1 MRWSAEISLKMGFQ
15 NGTNTTATAEE
26 GYAMEVI
33 FRDHRPV
40 MAVIC
45 SSSLA
50 LGLPL
55 AINMLSHLKVLA
67 KQSTYC
73 ANLPPPCYV
82 RLMHICTHNAFQVA
96 TDAKGRGVLR
106 LLLLQQ
112 QINILEVPVICAQ
125 LALLAFPE
133 WRAPVAFCTVFDIIT
148 RFTLMVRY
156 MSNFAIALGR

>member
-1 MRWSAEISLKMGFQ
+1 
-15 NGTNTTATAEE
+15 
-26 GYAMEVI
+26 
-33 FRDHRPV
+33 
-40 MAVIC
+40 
-45 SSSLA
+45 
-50 LGLPL
+50 
-55 AINMLSHLKVLA
+55 
-67 KQSTYC
+67 
-73 ANLPPPCYV
+73 
-82 RLMHICTHNAFQVA
+82 MHKWTHNAFQVA

-133 WRAPVAFCTVFDIIT
+133 WRAPVAFCTLFDIIT